1 MREICFAVEEE
12 GELLRGGGKVQ
23 EGGERVV
30 RNGEAGV
37 VPQRK

>member
-12 GELLRGGGKVQ
+12 GELLSVEEEKRKGK
-23 EGGERVV
+23 RVE